1 MVTHDQEEALTM
13 ADKVVVMNNA
23 KIMQVGSPQEIYNHP
38 HHPFVADFIGSINM
52 WKPEKQRTGQNKII
66 GIRPEH
72 IQLSHKEGVK
82 ARVENLEFRGSIYR
96 LQLCVEDVASPL
108 NKQSIMVDVSASTI
122 SEYRLTKD
130 STVSIQFPEPH
141 LLTYEEQVVI

>member
-1 MVTHDQEEALTM
+1 
-13 ADKVVVMNNA
+13 
-23 KIMQVGSPQEIYNHP
+23 
-38 HHPFVADFIGSINM
+38 
-52 WKPEKQRTGQNKII
+52 
-66 GIRPEH
+66 
-72 IQLSHKEGVK
+72 
-82 ARVENLEFRGSIYR
+82 
-96 LQLCVEDVASPL
+96 VEDVASPL